1 MTMRRWPPSGRK
13 SHSPSS
19 SHHSNNNNNNL
30 HYGSSS
36 SLSKTHPSLPVARE
50 RRAVKQDQ
58 HSAHSSNASLPLLSR
73 SHIHLYII
81 IAVVSFVLFSNTLYA
96 DFVHDDIFAIKN
108 NKDVL
113 PSTALWKVFQ
123 DDFWGKS
130 MSDNTS
136 HKSYRPLCILTFR
149 LNYLVSGLQPFS
161 YHLVNILLHSSV
173 SVLFMYV
180 CQHVIFQD
188 ITPAFIS
195 ALLFAVHPIHCE
207 AVAGVVG
214 RADVL
219 SCLMFLLSFLA
230 FISLLRPRDLW
241 QSVKFRAVAVRCAVL
256 FCAVSVFLGFRIWM
270 LNGHLPHFSEED
282 NPAAFADHMT
292 TRFLTYSYLV
302 AFNIGLLLCPVT
314 LSYDWQVGSIPLIE
328 SWRDSRN
335 LATLAA
341 VGGLLSLGLHC
352 LVRSKSDEKRIL
364 LCGLLFLAIP
374 FLPASN
380 LFFKVGFVVAERILY
395 IPSLGFCI
403 LLAWGIS
410 KLYSNTTCR
419 MLRILLAF
427 CTLTTIFCLCQR
439 TWIRNGVWKSR
450 ETLFRS
456 GLETLPHN
464 AKMHYNYGNYLMD
477 SGFPLAAI
485 ERFEETLRLHPQH
498 ASANNNLGTLLSQD
512 QPERAKKYFLRALQI
527 NPRHAKAYF
536 NLANLYS
543 DSGELT
549 EAERL
554 LEKALEIDPASWD
567 TLNSLASIKQRQG
580 KEQAA
585 EVYYLTA
592 LGLAEVS
599 ADVHNNYAAFLMSN
613 DRYQESLHHYQECL
627 TLDPSHS
634 IAMTNMA
641 RLLRLLNRTTEAEE
655 MYKRALS
662 VDKSAKTLQSL
673 AAVYY
678 NTNRPGDALI
688 IYQQALELE
697 PENTDIQLQ
706 YAQVLTRLGRYGDAE
721 RFLQAGLHHDRDM
734 ISFRRLLSSIYS
746 IQHQYTRALHEVD
759 YILDHSVNL
768 NDETKAELIF
778 ERGNYL
784 KGLNRLDQA
793 KETYEAALALNPDMG
808 SCLLNLGALH
818 HIRGEYKQAR
828 IYYEQALI
836 LDPGNSILIEN
847 ISKLN
852 RAESRAKK
860 S

>member
-1 MTMRRWPPSGRK
+1 
-13 SHSPSS
+13 
-19 SHHSNNNNNNL
+19 
-30 HYGSSS
+30 
-36 SLSKTHPSLPVARE
+36 
-50 RRAVKQDQ
+50 
-58 HSAHSSNASLPLLSR
+58 
-73 SHIHLYII
+73 

-96 DFVHDDIFAIKN
+96 DFVHDDVFAIKN

-136 HKSYRPLCILTFR
+136 HKSYRPLCTLTFR

-161 YHLVNILLHSSV
+161 YHLVNILLHSLV

-188 ITPAFIS
+188 IGPAFIS
-195 ALLFAVHPIHCE
+195 ALLFAIHPIHCE

-219 SCLMFLLSFLA
+219 SCLLFLLSFLA
-230 FISLLRPRDLW
+230 FIRYSRPKCYSHQSPSKFHLCLGVLSAFAAMLVKEHAASVLGVCVAYDIVLAYPGMNSLLRPRDLW

-292 TRFLTYSYLV
+292 TRFLTFSYLV
-302 AFNIGLLLCPVT
+302 AFNIQLLLCPVT

-328 SWRDSRN
+328 SWADSRN
-335 LATLAA
+335 LTTLAA
-341 VGGLLSLGLHC
+341 AGGLLLLGLHC

-419 MLRILLAF
+419 MLRISLAF

-456 GLETLPHN
+456 GLDTLPHN

-477 SGFPLAAI
+477 SGFPLAAR
-485 ERFEETLRLHPQH
+485 ERFEETLRLHPHH

-512 QPERAKKYFLRALQI
+512 QPEQAKKYFLRALQI

-543 DSGELT
+543 DSGDLI

-554 LEKALEIDPASWD
+554 LEKALEIDPTSWD

-585 EVYYLTA
+585 EGYYLTA

-721 RFLQAGLHHDRDM
+721 KFLQAGLHHDHDM

-746 IQHQYTRALHEVD
+746 IQHQYTRALQEVD

-793 KETYEAALALNPDMG
+793 KEAYEAALALNPDMG

-852 RAESRAKK
+852 RAESRVKK